1 MYSLGRD
8 GVAAEGDER
17 RKLSAPGKC
26 QVSCRAECPLSCMN
40 QLSYLSGGGE
50 DKQSCRSKEFSNS
63 ENNRDRATTNAS
75 RAMDCSHPLFWKH
88 KAFSGLLFSL
98 FCQRHEYQKVFFHK
112 KNNRAHVMNGRSW
125 RDRRMWRGLW
135 GAPVC
140 GFCQGRIKT
149 HRMSS

>member
-1 MYSLGRD
+1 MSVSVDVLNEYNKHTQFKFKWISCILYQKNSRQPLGEHWPVGEEPDTYSLGRD
-8 GVAAEGDER
+8 GVAAEGDKR
-17 RKLSAPGKC
+17 RKPSAPGKC

-63 ENNRDRATTNAS
+63 ENNRDWATTNAS

-98 FCQRHEYQKVFFHK
+98 F
-112 KNNRAHVMNGRSW
+112 
-125 RDRRMWRGLW
+125 
-135 GAPVC
+135 
-140 GFCQGRIKT
+140 
-149 HRMSS
+149 